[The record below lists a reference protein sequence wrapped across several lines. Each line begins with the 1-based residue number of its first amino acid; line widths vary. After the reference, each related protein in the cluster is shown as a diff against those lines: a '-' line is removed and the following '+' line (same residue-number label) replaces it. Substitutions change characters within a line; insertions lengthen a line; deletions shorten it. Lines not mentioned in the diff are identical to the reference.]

1 MKIAKGWNKN
11 NDPKTLHPDSWIAI
25 NMNWPLD
32 NLLFG
37 CYTEGVIGDE
47 DCLYLDVTVPSNTRP
62 GDNKSV
68 MVFIHGGGFSI
79 GSRSI
84 YIGGGLAT
92 TGDVVVVSINY
103 RLGLLGLM
111 FDESGMYFMCVMSS

>member
-1 MKIAKGWNKN
+1 M
-11 NDPKTLHPDSWIAI
+11 
-25 NMNWPLD
+25 
-32 NLLFG
+32 FG

-62 GDNKSV
+62 GDKKPV

-84 YIGGGLAT
+84 YICGGLAT
-92 TGDVVVVSINY
+92 TGDFIVVSINY

-111 FDESGMYFMCVMSS
+111 FDESSTYFMFVLSC